1 MFRDRIDAGRQLAAR
16 LTPWSLLP
24 GLPGPPVVLG
34 LPRGGV
40 PVAAEVARALDAPL
54 DVLVIRKIGVPWQPE
69 LALGAAGEGGVRVIN
84 ERIRAGTGLGTGDVD
99 ELAARAGREVDQ
111 RLQRFRQGCDP
122 VPLAGRAAVVVDDG
136 IATGAT
142 MRAAVDVVRE
152 HGAAGVVIAVPVAAA
167 DSLAALAGAVDE
179 VVSLMS
185 PRDLVGV
192 GLWYSDFTQTG
203 DDEVAALL
211 AASRS

>member
-1 MFRDRIDAGRQLAAR
+1 MFRDRVDAGRQLAAR
-16 LTPWSLLP
+16 LTPWALLP

-34 LPRGGV
+34 LPRGGI
-40 PVAAEVARALDAPL
+40 PVAAEVAAALAAPL

-84 ERIRAGTGLGTGDVD
+84 ERILAGSGLATGDVD
-99 ELAARAGREVDQ
+99 ELAARAGREVDE
-111 RLQRFRQGCDP
+111 RLRRFRQGCPP
-122 VPLAGRAAVVVDDG
+122 VPLTGRPAVVVDDG

-167 DSLAALAGAVDE
+167 DSLDSLAGAVDE

-192 GLWYSDFTQTG
+192 GLWYSDFSQTG

-211 AASRS
+211 AASRA